1 MYRRIRRIHFVGAG
15 GVGMSGIAEL
25 LANQNYH
32 VTGSDLNDGPA
43 VERLRSLGIQVSVG
57 HSVENVGDA
66 DVVVYSSAIRASNP
80 ELREAERRNITA
92 IPRAEMLAE
101 LMRLKEGIAV
111 AGSHGKTTTT
121 SLIAHVLDRAGLD
134 PTSVIGGRVLA
145 PSGAISG
152 ARLGS
157 GNLLIAEAD
166 ESDGSFLRLAPVIAV
181 ITNID
186 PEHLDHYGSFD
197 ALRDA
202 FIAFAN
208 RIPFWGLS
216 VLCLDHPGVQ
226 SILPEMAR
234 RTVTY
239 GFSSQ
244 ADLRAVDVEWGGTG
258 MTFSVHKRGEELGR
272 VQLPLPGR
280 HNVLNCLATLTVALE
295 LEVSFEVAA
304 SAVADFMGIE
314 RRFETV
320 GEIDGIRI
328 VDDYGHHPAEIRATL
343 GAARSI
349 HSGRTLVA
357 FQPHRFTRTRDLWE
371 EFSSAFNDADLVF
384 MTQIYS
390 AGEDEIPDINAAQ
403 LVEAIR
409 AHGHRGMSYVADLDG
424 VLEAMADAVRPGD
437 LVITLGA
444 GTISTLGGRLLE
456 RLQEKRH

>member
-1 MYRRIRRIHFVGAG
+1 
-15 GVGMSGIAEL
+15 
-25 LANQNYH
+25 
-32 VTGSDLNDGPA
+32 
-43 VERLRSLGIQVSVG
+43 
-57 HSVENVGDA
+57 
-66 DVVVYSSAIRASNP
+66 
-80 ELREAERRNITA
+80 
-92 IPRAEMLAE
+92 
-101 LMRLKEGIAV
+101 
-111 AGSHGKTTTT
+111 
-121 SLIAHVLDRAGLD
+121 
-134 PTSVIGGRVLA
+134 
-145 PSGAISG
+145 
-152 ARLGS
+152 
-157 GNLLIAEAD
+157 
-166 ESDGSFLRLAPVIAV
+166 
-181 ITNID
+181 
-186 PEHLDHYGSFD
+186 
-197 ALRDA
+197 
-202 FIAFAN
+202 
-208 RIPFWGLS
+208 
-216 VLCLDHPGVQ
+216 
-226 SILPEMAR
+226 
-234 RTVTY
+234 
-239 GFSSQ
+239 
-244 ADLRAVDVEWGGTG
+244 
-258 MTFSVHKRGEELGR
+258 MTFSVHRRGEDLGR

-280 HNVLNCLATLTVALE
+280 HNVLNCLATLTGALE